1 MKRTCTIVET
11 AMLRFVFR
19 DRGGVIVDSRCV
31 RGRVVNYQWRGKP
44 IEHVDGESAQR
55 AVARW
60 FAAMAAN
67 QEFAWGLLDSRRYNK
82 YKMRLEAFVE
92 EKLDRAVAGSLTP
105 GNEVIFLAH
114 SKRGDAPMFEFRW
127 HRDARELRVGKREQI
142 RHYDAEPLD
151 LIDVVWGLHMHLK
164 DVRSGDDELIQKAQN
179 KEIDRAIAVY
189 EQQASDGRDTV
200 S

>member
-31 RGRVVNYQWRGKP
+31 RGRVVNHQWRGKP

-67 QEFAWGLLDSRRYNK
+67 QICLGI
-82 YKMRLEAFVE
+82 
-92 EKLDRAVAGSLTP
+92 AG
-105 GNEVIFLAH
+105 F
-114 SKRGDAPMFEFRW
+114 
-127 HRDARELRVGKREQI
+127 
-142 RHYDAEPLD
+142 
-151 LIDVVWGLHMHLK
+151 
-164 DVRSGDDELIQKAQN
+164 KAL
-179 KEIDRAIAVY
+179 
-189 EQQASDGRDTV
+189 
-200 S
+200 

>member
-1 MKRTCTIVET
+1 
-11 AMLRFVFR
+11 
-19 DRGGVIVDSRCV
+19 
-31 RGRVVNYQWRGKP
+31 
-44 IEHVDGESAQR
+44 
-55 AVARW
+55 
-60 FAAMAAN
+60 MAAN

-105 GNEVIFLAH
+105 GTEVIFLAR
-114 SKRGDAPMFEFRW
+114 SKREDAPMFEFRW

-142 RHYDAEPLD
+142 RHYDAE
-151 LIDVVWGLHMHLK
+151 
-164 DVRSGDDELIQKAQN
+164 LIQKAQN

-189 EQQASDGRDTV
+189 EQQASDGRETV